1 MAAPITDSVISF
13 MLRSTYELSG
23 DEGKNSTAERA
34 EAAEINFQKA
44 QRKKAGSIFYI
55 CLANSSAYNAIPC
68 NDNRCANHLSGYP
81 FSYTDLCALRFL
93 CVFIPN
99 PSQNLRL
106 MIPRMKE
113 LNHLC
118 RYIFLCQTLR
128 SPRSLR
134 LNSVFCL
141 CQANSVVNHGFPRL
155 RYHSI
160 NWGPKKR

>member
-1 MAAPITDSVISF
+1 

-81 FSYTDLCALRFL
+81 FSYTDLCALRPL
-93 CVFIPN
+93 CVFIATTI
-99 PSQNLRL
+99 QNLIC
-106 MIPRMKE
+106 MIPRRRR
-113 LNHLC
+113 LNHFSVYVFYYSNLC
-118 RYIFLCQTLR
+118 VLRVLCGSFFLLLP
-128 SPRSLR
+128 SE
-134 LNSVFCL
+134 L
-141 CQANSVVNHGFPRL
+141 CG
-155 RYHSI
+155 
-160 NWGPKKR
+160 